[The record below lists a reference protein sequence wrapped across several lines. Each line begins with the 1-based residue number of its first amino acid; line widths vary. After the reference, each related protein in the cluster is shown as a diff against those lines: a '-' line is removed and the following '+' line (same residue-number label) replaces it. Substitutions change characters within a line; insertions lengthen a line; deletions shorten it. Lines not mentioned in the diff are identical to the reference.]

1 MISIK
6 YTEDRNYIRISNPIS
21 ESHNIGYISPSDG
34 ELSVKSDLMNL
45 IKNIGLDNLFD
56 WKSGSGRHG
65 GTSYESHTTNHLS
78 VDCTINFIKRVLLLT
93 KQDFEVYLD

>member
-6 YTEDRNYIRISNPIS
+6 YTEDRSYIRITNPTS

-45 IKNIGLDNLFD
+45 IKDVGLDNLFD
-56 WKSGSGRHG
+56 WQFDSGRHG
-65 GTSYESHTTNHLS
+65 GTSYEAHTTNHLS
-78 VDCTINFIKRVLLLT
+78 VDCTINFIKRVLSLT